1 MEFIFTM
8 LLIWGGWYLFVQ
20 VLGQGSRAVGAAA
33 KTVTSGGSF
42 SDNFSNKFQLKIE
55 KLKEEDIEIYG
66 VFGKGNPEVH
76 ISSPVVCI
84 FKLYDKET
92 AMPIL
97 STFEETSES
106 GSRIFEHSVS
116 MGNIANQY
124 IPDWSRLSFLMP
136 DSLIGPHKGT
146 RRLDLHCYI
155 WTESERPAFV
165 NGYLGEGAD
174 TRGGINI
181 IRHDFDFY
189 LSSAGYMEI
198 DKERLQ
204 VQEATVK
211 LAISIAL
218 ADGDLDQK
226 EGNEIKQWIKGIV
239 DSSSE
244 SKKQEVKDTLNKSLE
259 DGFSAAKDNSLDIK
273 RLCEGIK
280 GIGSKADKYDLLELC
295 LDVMAADGE
304 ADKNE
309 LDQISE
315 ISSLIGIDYEEVT
328 KLKDQRL
335 IKLNPESLSESGL
348 EEILGIDPK
357 WDNEKIRKHL
367 TQLFSK
373 YAARVTQVPEGPE
386 RENAQTMIDKITEA
400 RKKYS

>member
-55 KLKEEDIEIYG
+55 KLKEEDYEIYG
-66 VFGKGNPEVH
+66 VFGKGSPEVH
-76 ISSPVVCI
+76 TSSPVVFI

-106 GSRIFEHSVS
+106 GSRVFEHSVS
-116 MGNIANQY
+116 IGNIANQY
-124 IPDWSRLSFLMP
+124 YPDWSRLSFLMP

-174 TRGGINI
+174 QRGGINI

-189 LSSAGYMEI
+189 LGSAGYMEI

-204 VQEATVK
+204 VQEASVK

-239 DSSSE
+239 DSSLE
-244 SKKQEVKDTLNKSLE
+244 SKQQEIKDTLNKSLE
-259 DGFSAAKDNSLDIK
+259 DGFSAAKENAIDIK
-273 RLCEGIK
+273 QICIGIK
-280 GIGSKADKYDLLELC
+280 DIGSKADKYDLLELC

-309 LDQISE
+309 LAQISE
-315 ISSLIGIDYEEVT
+315 ISSLIGIDYEEVN

-335 IKLNPESLSESGL
+335 IKLNPDSLSESGL
-348 EEILGIDPK
+348 EEILGIDPN
-357 WDNEKIRKHL
+357 WDKDKIKKHL
-367 TQLFSK
+367 RELFKK
-373 YAARVTQVPEGPE
+373 YNARIVTVAEGPE
-386 RENAQTMIDKITEA
+386 RENAQTMIDKIAEA